1 MAVLHVRSSITMP
14 ITFPSAQSIE
24 WLSFDVVERI
34 LQVPR
39 ADILALV
46 ESGIL
51 SARGERISSASLDQY
66 SATKPLFGRPAPP
79 TYEKTRHGVRL
90 VIE

>member
-1 MAVLHVRSSITMP
+1 MKHSFTASI
-14 ITFPSAQSIE
+14 PSE
-24 WLSFDVVERI
+24 WMDISTVTRI
-34 LQVPR
+34 LGCTPQRV
-39 ADILALV
+39 LELV
-46 ESGIL
+46 DAGIL
-51 SARGERISSASLDQY
+51 NGRNAHGEVRISSASLDAY